1 MKRSRGK
8 ELKQEMNLT
17 NMIDIVFAILIVFII
32 SAPLMSQGVKVD
44 LPKAEAPTMEQEKLL
59 KVSITQN
66 EELYIADMMVDFA
79 SFNNVFKSLW
89 NGEMAVVINAD
100 ESVNYGLVMKVV
112 TQVRGDQARIPDDES
127 QGKTGEVGE
136 RRKKHP
142 ILLVAR

>member
-17 NMIDIVFAILIVFII
+17 NMIDIVFSILIVFII

-59 KVSITQN
+59 KVSITKD
-66 EELYIADMMVDFA
+66 EEIYIADMQVDFG

-89 NGEMAVVINAD
+89 NGEMAVVINSD
-100 ESVNYGLVMKVV
+100 ENVHYGLVMKVV
-112 TQVRGDQARIPDDES
+112 TQVQKLGVTKLGFLTMNPKEKP
-127 QGKTGEVGE
+127 GK
-136 RRKKHP
+136 
-142 ILLVAR
+142 

>member
-59 KVSITQN
+59 KVSITKN
-66 EELYIADMMVDFA
+66 EDLYIADMMVDFA

-112 TQVRGDQARIPDDES
+112 THVQKLGVTKLGFLTMNPKEKP
-127 QGKTGEVGE
+127 GKN
-136 RRKKHP
+136 
-142 ILLVAR
+142 

>member
-1 MKRSRGK
+1 VKRSRGK

-17 NMIDIVFAILIVFII
+17 NMIDIVFSILIVFII

-59 KVSITQN
+59 KVSITKN
-66 EELYIADMMVDFA
+66 EEIYIADMQVDFDG
-79 SFNNVFKSLW
+79 FNTVFKSLW

-112 TQVRGDQARIPDDES
+112 TKVQKLGVTKLGFLTLNPKEKP
-127 QGKTGEVGE
+127 GK
-136 RRKKHP
+136 
-142 ILLVAR
+142 

>member
-17 NMIDIVFAILIVFII
+17 NMIDIVFSILIVFII

-59 KVSITQN
+59 KVSITKDS
-66 EELYIADMMVDFA
+66 ELYIADMMVDFS

-100 ESVNYGLVMKVV
+100 ENVNYGLVMKVV
-112 TQVRGDQARIPDDES
+112 TQVQKLGVTKLGFLTLNPKEKP
-127 QGKTGEVGE
+127 GN
-136 RRKKHP
+136 
-142 ILLVAR
+142 

>member
-44 LPKAEAPTMEQEKLL
+44 LHKAEAPTMEQEKLL
-59 KVSITQN
+59 KVSITKK
-66 EELYIADMMVDFA
+66 EEIYIADMMVDFH

-89 NGEMAVVINAD
+89 NGEMAVVINSD
-100 ESVNYGLVMKVV
+100 EEVKYGLVMKVV
-112 TQVRGDQARIPDDES
+112 TQVQKLGVTKLGFLTMNPKEKP
-127 QGKTGEVGE
+127 GK
-136 RRKKHP
+136 R
-142 ILLVAR
+142 

>member
-59 KVSITQN
+59 KVSITKN

-100 ESVNYGLVMKVV
+100 ESVNSGRVMQVV
-112 TQVRGDQARIPDDES
+112 TQVQTLGVTKLGFLTMNPKEKP
-127 QGKTGEVGE
+127 GK
-136 RRKKHP
+136 
-142 ILLVAR
+142 

>member
-59 KVSITQN
+59 KVSITKD

-112 TQVRGDQARIPDDES
+112 TQVQKLGVTKLGFLTMNPKEKP
-127 QGKTGEVGE
+127 GK
-136 RRKKHP
+136 K
-142 ILLVAR
+142 

>member
-1 MKRSRGK
+1 VKRSRGK

-17 NMIDIVFAILIVFII
+17 NMIDVVFAILIVFII

-59 KVSITQN
+59 KVSITKN

-112 TQVRGDQARIPDDES
+112 TQVQKLGVTKLGFLTMNPKEKP
-127 QGKTGEVGE
+127 GK
-136 RRKKHP
+136 
-142 ILLVAR
+142 

>member
-59 KVSITQN
+59 KVSITKN

-112 TQVRGDQARIPDDES
+112 TQVQKLGVTKLGILTMNPKENP
-127 QGKTGEVGE
+127 GK
-136 RRKKHP
+136 
-142 ILLVAR
+142 

>member
-59 KVSITQN
+59 KV
-66 EELYIADMMVDFA
+66 
-79 SFNNVFKSLW
+79 
-89 NGEMAVVINAD
+89 
-100 ESVNYGLVMKVV
+100 
-112 TQVRGDQARIPDDES
+112 
-127 QGKTGEVGE
+127 
-136 RRKKHP
+136 
-142 ILLVAR
+142 

>member
-17 NMIDIVFAILIVFII
+17 NMIDIVFSILIEFII

-59 KVSITQN
+59 KVSITKN
-66 EELYIADMMVDFA
+66 EEIYIADMQVDFG

-89 NGEMAVVINAD
+89 NGDMAVVINSD
-100 ESVNYGLVMKVV
+100 EDVHYGLVMKVV
-112 TQVRGDQARIPDDES
+112 TQVQKLGVTKLGFLTMNPKEKP
-127 QGKTGEVGE
+127 GK
-136 RRKKHP
+136 
-142 ILLVAR
+142 

>member
-1 MKRSRGK
+1 VKRSRGK

-44 LPKAEAPTMEQEKLL
+44 LPKAEAPTMEQEKML
-59 KVSITQN
+59 KVSITKN
-66 EELYIADMMVDFA
+66 EEIYIADMMVDFS

-100 ESVNYGLVMKVV
+100 EEVNYGLVMKVV
-112 TQVRGDQARIPDDES
+112 TQVQKLGVTKLGFLTLNPKEKP
-127 QGKTGEVGE
+127 GT
-136 RRKKHP
+136 
-142 ILLVAR
+142 

>member
-59 KVSITQN
+59 KVSITKN

-79 SFNNVFKSLW
+79 SFNNLFKSLW

-112 TQVRGDQARIPDDES
+112 TQVQKLGVTKLGFLTMNPKEKP
-127 QGKTGEVGE
+127 GK
-136 RRKKHP
+136 
-142 ILLVAR
+142 

>member
-59 KVSITQN
+59 KVSITKN
-66 EELYIADMMVDFA
+66 EELYIADMMVDFG

-112 TQVRGDQARIPDDES
+112 TQVQTLGVTKLGFLTMNPKEKP
-127 QGKTGEVGE
+127 GKN
-136 RRKKHP
+136 
-142 ILLVAR
+142 

>member
-59 KVSITQN
+59 KVSITKN
-66 EELYIADMMVDFA
+66 EEIYIADMMVDFDG
-79 SFNNVFKSLW
+79 FNDVFKSLW
-89 NGEMAVVINAD
+89 NGEMAVVINSD
-100 ESVNYGLVMKVV
+100 EDVKYGLVMKVV
-112 TQVRGDQARIPDDES
+112 TQVQQLGVTKLGFLTMNPKDTP
-127 QGKTGEVGE
+127 GK
-136 RRKKHP
+136 
-142 ILLVAR
+142 